1 MRTELFPIWAGGKA
15 GYVYNVVFDGELVL
29 ERRRDPDCDLARIL
43 LARGL
48 TGKVTLYDGNTGK
61 PRTLIDIEKAAK
73 VCVREDDHGMRFVK
87 WTPYRDEKGD
97 ERCEGSLYSPEDEVI
112 AVTLPDDVE
121 AA

>member
-1 MRTELFPIWAGGKA
+1 MKAELFPIWAGGKA
-15 GYVYNVVFDGELVL
+15 GYVYNVIFDGELVL
-29 ERRRDPDCDLARIL
+29 ERRRDPDCDLARVL

-73 VCVREDDHGMRFVK
+73 VCVREDHKGMRFTK
-87 WTPYRDEKGD
+87 WTPYRDEKGE
-97 ERCEGSLYSPEDEVI
+97 ERCEGLPYSPEEPLV
-112 AVTLPDDVE
+112 VPTLPDDTE